1 MTERLFNPK
10 TTNYEHLV
18 RLLYLHDQNLPPF
31 KDARTNRIQST
42 QKMIKLINTAERT
55 CPTLPMNLFALQSN
69 DRTPAANPSRM
80 GR

>member
-1 MTERLFNPK
+1 MAEKFFSPQTP
-10 TTNYEHLV
+10 NYNHLV

-55 CPTLPMNLFALQSN
+55 CPCLPMNLFALQSN
-69 DRTPAANPSRM
+69 DRKWPPYSSRM
-80 GR
+80 G